1 LATSDWC
8 PNEEEKNKSVPA
20 PKEEEK
26 MTQARDSSTRDSS
39 TDSASSHTFNL
50 QRIHPMAHR
59 LQQLE
64 TEQLLTACRQI
75 RGTASK
81 EEMELYM
88 RSPTTYVRRW
98 ARWHVGHRTWRE
110 ELQLYGALV
119 HDDDDNKPVSSEHCE
134 GTHVRQIP
142 GTPIIISVS
151 GFDDVDDDNKPV
163 SYLKD
168 SDDTLRLSQ
177 LNMYNFT
184 SPPNLESEDL
194 VPLSMIA
201 EMYNLKRG
209 RNPQRED
216 EQPEME
222 PRTQGAAP

>member
-1 LATSDWC
+1 
-8 PNEEEKNKSVPA
+8 
-20 PKEEEK
+20 
-26 MTQARDSSTRDSS
+26 
-39 TDSASSHTFNL
+39 
-50 QRIHPMAHR
+50 MAHR

-81 EEMELYM
+81 EEMKLYM
-88 RSPTTYVRRW
+88 RSPTKYVRRW

-119 HDDDDNKPVSSEHCE
+119 HDDDDNKPVS
-134 GTHVRQIP
+134 
-142 GTPIIISVS
+142 
-151 GFDDVDDDNKPV
+151 
-163 SYLKD
+163 YLKD
-168 SDDTLRLSQ
+168 SDDTLTLSQ
-177 LNMYNFT
+177 LKMYNST
-184 SPPNLESEDL
+184 SPPCLEREDL

-209 RNPQRED
+209 RNPVRED